1 MWLDENEEVS
11 RDFLHGALERDKK
24 DGVAT
29 IIDIFQHLIPAGIR
43 LKYVSAERAF
53 QIQGS
58 FFSADSATP
67 HGGEAKGFRATNND
81 SIRKAKA
88 NTHRAVT
95 HT

>member
-1 MWLDENEEVS
+1 MYLPREHSKFKEV
-11 RDFLHGALERDKK
+11 
-24 DGVAT
+24 
-29 IIDIFQHLIPAGIR
+29 
-43 LKYVSAERAF
+43 
-53 QIQGS
+53 